1 MLVIVRPRN
10 RLSVSRVAPHAMVVR
25 RRPRQQ
31 EGQRV
36 HVAASHLT
44 PPRRA
49 RAHRRRPRAIAGP
62 NPCIE
67 APPILSPCAHRR
79 YDSLVER
86 RGFELPV
93 PLPRYRLFLG
103 EEIRPEVDRC
113 ISKDAVPFHGDQRF
127 DIPRSENLCRPC
139 LCRRAARR
147 GPADETLGID
157 SRQGV
162 RRAGRA

>member
-49 RAHRRRPRAIAGP
+49 RGHRRRPRAIAGP

-79 YDSLVER
+79 YMTRWWSDGDSNSRSLSRGIACSLGKRSGRRSIGVSRKTPSLFTGTSGSTSLAPRICRHQLLAIARIGPGEEVFSDGLVE
-86 RGFELPV
+86 FQQ
-93 PLPRYRLFLG
+93 LG
-103 EEIRPEVDRC
+103 GGQ
-113 ISKDAVPFHGDQRF
+113 S
-127 DIPRSENLCRPC
+127 
-139 LCRRAARR
+139 
-147 GPADETLGID
+147 
-157 SRQGV
+157 
-162 RRAGRA
+162 